1 MTMTIDFSK
10 LITAESKFA
19 TAKEGKSQQVNR
31 LRDEKEASGFP
42 YLGKTF
48 DSDERSAS
56 RIFGAVQAAQAA
68 VAAGQPFVIDW
79 TVQDN
84 SVLTLDA
91 QETIGM
97 SVAMAQYANGL
108 HQHARALKSQVDG
121 ATNTSELE
129 AIDIES
135 GWTE

>member
-1 MTMTIDFSK
+1 MTIDFSK
-10 LITAESKFA
+10 LVTAEAKFA
-19 TAKEGKSQQVNR
+19 TAKEAKSQQVNR

-97 SVAMAQYANGL
+97 SVAMAQHANAL
-108 HQHARALKSQVDG
+108 HQHARALKAQVEA
-121 ATNTSELE
+121 ATTQDELDAVE
-129 AIDIES
+129 WS
-135 GWTE
+135 